1 MKIIIS
7 TENRAKVEAVES
19 VFKQVWPDLKI
30 ISEKFPSDVA
40 DQPLSEEEGIQGA
53 INRAKNSKQKYP
65 DADYFVG
72 MEGYVD
78 TNEFGMFLAGAV
90 AVIKNNG
97 E

>member
-40 DQPLSEEEGIQGA
+40 DQPLSEEKRNEAGRLYFELLLKKESERG
-53 INRAKNSKQKYP
+53 RFKLKSEVKDTGPVSHP
-65 DADYFVG
+65 DDSF
-72 MEGYVD
+72 
-78 TNEFGMFLAGAV
+78 
-90 AVIKNNG
+90 
-97 E
+97 